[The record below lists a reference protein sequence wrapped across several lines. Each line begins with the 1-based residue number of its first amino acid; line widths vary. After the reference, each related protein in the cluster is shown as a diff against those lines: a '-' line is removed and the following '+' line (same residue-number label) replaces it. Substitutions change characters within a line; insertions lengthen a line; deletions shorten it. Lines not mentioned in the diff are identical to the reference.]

1 MDEEMMREELVQN
14 LRLEIECAKRAYPQG
29 LPAKDIFIS
38 AAADAVEELRKQIL
52 DLQEEAEKLR
62 QQHYQDLSEIVRLRR
77 VIEIMEEGKN
87 G

>member
-1 MDEEMMREELVQN
+1 MDDEMMREELVKY
-14 LRLEIECAKRAYPQG
+14 LRLEQDV
-29 LPAKDIFIS
+29 LIS
-38 AAADAVEELRKQIL
+38 AAADAIEGLRKQIL
-52 DLQEEAEKLR
+52 DLQEQIEKLK